1 MKLLFFSI
9 AITFLIVFAASCGA
23 VPDTSAPER
32 VEIERSKDW
41 SGALLFIADEKGP
54 VAEYGSVRIF
64 DNTTGFVEK
73 TIEQTAAALPGDVY
87 VLPDET
93 SMFVAS
99 RANGLIDRF
108 NWDGNN
114 WINSGITIETPSRGL
129 SVIKGGP
136 DGLIY
141 AVNDAPVTGP
151 ASILVLN
158 RRGELLPAMEAPGIA
173 RVTGLSWSADSTKL
187 FLVGQWQTDS
197 APILV
202 TMSWPDKTL
211 ISSID
216 LPLSSARQLVT
227 SPDGKYLF
235 VMGESVLQID
245 LASGRATTF
254 IQGGGNGIQYVDG
267 DFSADG
273 HFMFITVDTAGGSDL
288 EVVDLKTGATIKTII
303 HIATKA
309 GGIQRVE

>member
-1 MKLLFFSI
+1 MKPLYFI
-9 AITFLIVFAASCGA
+9 ALIFLIIFASSCGA
-23 VPDTSAPER
+23 EPDTSAPER
-32 VEIERSKDW
+32 VEIERNKDW
-41 SGALLFIADEKGP
+41 TGALLFIADEKGP
-54 VAEYGSVRIF
+54 TAESGSVRMF
-64 DNTTGFVEK
+64 DNVTGFVEK
-73 TIEQTAAALPGDVY
+73 TIEQTAAALPADVY

-99 RANGLIDRF
+99 HANGLIDRF

-114 WINSGITIETPSRGL
+114 WIASGLTIETPSRSL

-141 AVNDAPVTGP
+141 AVNDVSGTGP

-158 RRGELLPAMEAPGIA
+158 RRGELLPAMEAPGLA

-187 FLVGQWQTDS
+187 FLVGQWQTNS

-202 TMSWPDKTL
+202 TMSWPEKTL

-216 LPLSSARQLVT
+216 LPLSSPGQLIT

-245 LASGRATTF
+245 LASGKATTF

-273 HFMFITVDTAGGSDL
+273 QFMFITVEHRGR
-288 EVVDLKTGATIKTII
+288 
-303 HIATKA
+303 
-309 GGIQRVE
+309 QRSRGCRS